1 VIKWFEYLWN
11 NKQSLDEDQ
20 VMGML
25 PDKLK
30 VRMFQEINKSN
41 NHEIS

>member
-1 VIKWFEYLWN
+1 
-11 NKQSLDEDQ
+11 
-20 VMGML
+20 MGML

-41 NHEIS
+41 NHEISKSITQEINQSILDKKK